1 MTSQQ
6 DTDQNTPTNTLD
18 NIKAYSIS
26 LNGLDGRV
34 KSPIVWGHWG
44 SVIAP
49 IAYIRKPK
57 WLSESDFK
65 KVVESLEL
73 RIELETPNQEE
84 EME

>member
-1 MTSQQ
+1 MNSTKG
-6 DTDQNTPTNTLD
+6 DNTPTNTLD

-73 RIELETPNQEE
+73 RIELETPNQGE